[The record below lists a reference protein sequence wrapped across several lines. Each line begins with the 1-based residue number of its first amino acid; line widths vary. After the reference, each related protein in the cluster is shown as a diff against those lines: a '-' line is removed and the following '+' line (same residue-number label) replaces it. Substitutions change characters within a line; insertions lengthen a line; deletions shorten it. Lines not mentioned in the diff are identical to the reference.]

1 MPLPRRRILKL
12 VAGVAALAA
21 GTRIVK
27 AQTYPTRPVRIIVGF
42 GAAASG
48 DVAARVLAQS
58 LTRLLGQQ
66 FIVENRSG
74 AGSTIATGFVA
85 HAPNDG
91 YTLLQGTVANTIN
104 AVITPNLN
112 FDFAKDFAPISLF
125 ATLPNI
131 LVVHPSL
138 GVRSLDEFIKL
149 AREKPGELSY
159 GSAGVGGTSHFT
171 GELFNVMAGT
181 KLVHVPY
188 PGTGQAATD
197 LLGGRVQV
205 MFSPVSSVLQFVA
218 EGKVI
223 ALASTTLRRAS
234 AAPDLPTMSEAG
246 LTGFDTSGWFGLLAP
261 AGTDRGIIERLA
273 AASSEAAKSPDVVA
287 TMARQGFDMIGG
299 SPEEFAAF
307 IRDDLAKWER
317 VAGAAGL
324 KR

>member
-1 MPLPRRRILKL
+1 MPFSRRRFLQLTPSAAAL
-12 VAGVAALAA
+12 VAQARLA
-21 GTRIVK
+21 K
-27 AQTYPTRPVRIIVGF
+27 AQAYPNRPVRIIVGF
-42 GAAASG
+42 GPGASG
-48 DVAARVLAQS
+48 DIAARVLAQA
-58 LTRLLGQQ
+58 LGRLLGQQ

-104 AVITPNLN
+104 AVITPNLG

-125 ATLPNI
+125 TTLPNI

-149 AREKPGELSY
+149 AREKPGQLSY

-188 PGTGQAATD
+188 PGTAQAATD

-205 MFSPVSSVLQFVA
+205 MFSPASTVLQFIA
-218 EGKVI
+218 EGRLV
-223 ALASTTLRRAS
+223 ALASTTLNRAS
-234 AAPDLPTMSEAG
+234 AAPQLPTIAESG
-246 LTGFDTSGWFGLLAP
+246 IPGFDTAGWFGLLAP
-261 AGTDRGIIERLA
+261 AGTDRDVIERLA
-273 AASSEAAKSPDVVA
+273 AASTDAAKSPDVID
-287 TMARQGFDMIGG
+287 TMARQGFDMAGG
-299 SPEEFAAF
+299 TPEAFAAF
-307 IRDDLAKWER
+307 IRDDLA
-317 VAGAAGL
+317 
-324 KR
+324 